1 MVSADDN
8 WVNCSFI
15 HAQLTTVTIRK
26 GEKIANSLVPL
37 LKSGFAEPL
46 FRSGTMSYYAIPR
59 RNHHVRP
66 VFVKKYQYFISYL
79 KYLVAITK
87 TQGERFYSCK
97 QRNEETWL
105 LAGLWKDCL
114 VSVENQGYL
123 GTLF

>member
-15 HAQLTTVTIRK
+15 HAQLRTVKISK

-37 LKSGFAEPL
+37 LKSGFTEQL

-66 VFVKKYQYFISYL
+66 VFIKKISVFYFIFKNTLS
-79 KYLVAITK
+79 
-87 TQGERFYSCK
+87 
-97 QRNEETWL
+97 L
-105 LAGLWKDCL
+105 LQKPKEKGFTA
-114 VSVENQGYL
+114 VSKEMKKL
-123 GTLF
+123 DF

>member
-46 FRSGTMSYYAIPR
+46 FRSGTMSYHAIHVPR
-59 RNHHVRP
+59 RNHNVRP
-66 VFVKKYQYFISYL
+66 VFIQKNISIL
-79 KYLVAITK
+79 FHKNTL
-87 TQGERFYSCK
+87 S
-97 QRNEETWL
+97 L
-105 LAGLWKDCL
+105 LQKPKVLQL
-114 VSVENQGYL
+114 
-123 GTLF
+123 

>member
-15 HAQLTTVTIRK
+15 HAQLRTVKISK

-37 LKSGFAEPL
+37 LKSGFTEQL

-66 VFVKKYQYFISYL
+66 VFIKKNIS
-79 KYLVAITK
+79 I
-87 TQGERFYSCK
+87 
-97 QRNEETWL
+97 
-105 LAGLWKDCL
+105 
-114 VSVENQGYL
+114 
-123 GTLF
+123 LFHI